1 LRLTGFHNRLRTDWA
16 AAAIP
21 HESAFNILLQN
32 CAERQLFYE
41 RHSTFQ
47 SRACMPRRNLLSSEQ
62 RIRLF
67 AIPTDPAEMARH
79 YVLSSDDLAVIR
91 TKRRPINR
99 LGFAIQLCLLR
110 HPGQGMGPGE
120 GLVQNWG
127 CPCAPDIFAP
137 VLGPGVGRGVDFE
150 VGGSR
155 GRGSLR
161 GHHGDQQAR

>member
-120 GLVQNWG
+120 YPPPEMIAFMVHQLGLS
-127 CPCAPDIFAP
+127 
-137 VLGPGVGRGVDFE
+137 
-150 VGGSR
+150 GSAA
-155 GRGSLR
+155 
-161 GHHGDQQAR
+161 QAAIASSENQTVRLPR